1 MVLSFFEIGIR
12 ISSEK
17 IVKITT
23 LAIGFVSNKTVEL
36 ILRTHVFDPNLKKKK
51 ILALLIQYY
60 IYNCI

>member
-36 ILRTHVFDPNLKKKK
+36 ILRTHVFDPNLKKK
-51 ILALLIQYY
+51 ILALLILYL
-60 IYNCI
+60 